1 MDNTNF
7 SYTEHRKEAALQS
20 TSTGESIEG
29 LVSLQCDS
37 QDSSAHPIQS
47 ESGGIPDFSL
57 HDDLDAASCQDIILA
72 AAKEELEHQQQQLR
86 LLRGH
91 SKSSD
96 ESETDA
102 AQRRGHGCLP
112 DATLDV
118 AAHPSTEQV
127 TMSDISLSGVIAELL
142 DLKPAAFHQYPVRNS
157 LEDQQP
163 SITGSPVAGEDWALV
178 PEADQ
183 SRTRSRAQLDSD
195 GVQPCAVH
203 GMHSRTSSGQMR
215 RTGSG
220 MSAPTSMESVMAA
233 CVGKVLSACVGHLR
247 ACYARRCSAGFCG
260 LVLRS
265 RKPATATAKATG
277 GGGRGRGVCRCAR
290 SGGWRWATSGYW
302 STTASRPPAT
312 SKSHARHPV
321 LARPGRPSPAACP
334 AQAAGLDAG
343 QAGDAGQR
351 GQAGSER
358 DAGRGR
364 FGAGRR
370 SLRH

>member
-247 ACYARRCSAGFCG
+247 ACYARRCSAG
-260 LVLRS
+260 
-265 RKPATATAKATG
+265 G
-277 GGGRGRGVCRCAR
+277 GGGGGCVQVCEERGLALGNIWILEHDRL
-290 SGGWRWATSGYW
+290 
-302 STTASRPPAT
+302 TTARHFQKSRPPPRPR
-312 SKSHARHPV
+312 SSWPPVARRLPC
-321 LARPGRPSPAACP
+321 PGGRPRCGSSRRCG
-334 AQAAGLDAG
+334 AAGPGWQRARRGAG
-343 QAGDAGQR
+343 QVR
-351 GQAGSER
+351 GGEAQSA
-358 DAGRGR
+358 
-364 FGAGRR
+364 
-370 SLRH
+370 SLTAS